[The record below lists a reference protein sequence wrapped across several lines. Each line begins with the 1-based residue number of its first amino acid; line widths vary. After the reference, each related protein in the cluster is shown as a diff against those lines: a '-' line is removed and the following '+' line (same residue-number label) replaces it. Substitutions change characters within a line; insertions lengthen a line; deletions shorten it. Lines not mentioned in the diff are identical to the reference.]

1 MPFWK
6 SARPTSLRY
15 ARARHRRWHGN
26 NPVTTTHTPS
36 QNTPSANDGGIDFP
50 LEGVR
55 VLDLSRVF
63 AGPLCGQVLA
73 DFGAEVIK
81 VEHPG
86 RGDDTRDWGMRIGK
100 TETTYYNSMNRNKRS
115 VTVDLQTPEGLKIIH
130 ELLPQC
136 DVVVHNFKTGG
147 AEKLGLGYEQL
158 KAIQPGLI
166 YCAVAGYDSSGPEAK
181 RPGYDL
187 VIQGE
192 SGLMALNGEANTPPL
207 KFGVAVVDLMTGMYA
222 AQAVLAALFQRTRT
236 GKGRLIE
243 MALYDCGVMIT
254 GYYGLDAMLLG
265 HDPQRYGNAHPSI
278 VPYGM
283 FEAADGPLIVAV
295 GNNNQ
300 FDKFC
305 RQVVMRPDIVED
317 PRYATNVERAKNRL
331 TLLPVMKELFTS
343 FPRDVLLQRM
353 TAAGIPCGKVAG
365 LHEAL
370 TSERTRRGGLLQEMP
385 HPVAGTTHV
394 FAPPYRLDGQ
404 RLPIR
409 NAPPTLGEGTKEV
422 LQQLLQLSEQELQAL
437 RDKGV
442 LTLPQA

>member
-1 MPFWK
+1 M
-6 SARPTSLRY
+6 SPTQ
-15 ARARHRRWHGN
+15 A
-26 NPVTTTHTPS
+26 T
-36 QNTPSANDGGIDFP
+36 DDIDFP

-115 VTVDLQTPEGLKIIH
+115 ITLDLQSPEGVQIIH
-130 ELLPQC
+130 DLLPQF
-136 DVVVHNFKTGG
+136 DVVLHNFKTGG

-158 KAIQPGLI
+158 KAIKPDLV
-166 YCAVAGYDSSGPEAK
+166 YCAVAGYDTSGPEAK

-192 SGLMALNGEANTPPL
+192 TGLMALNGEASQPPL
-207 KFGVAVVDLMTGMYA
+207 KFGVAVVDLVTGMYA
-222 AQAVLAALFQRTRT
+222 AQAVLAALFRRTRT

-243 MALYDCGVMIT
+243 MALYDCGLMVT
-254 GYYGLDAMLLG
+254 GYYGLDAMQLG
-265 HDPQRYGNAHPSI
+265 HDPERYGNAHPSI

-283 FEAADGPLIVAV
+283 YDAADGPLIIAV
-295 GNNNQ
+295 GNNAQ

-305 RQVVMRPDIVED
+305 RQVIHRPDIVED
-317 PRYATNVERAKNRL
+317 PRFATNVNRARNRL
-331 TLLPVMKELFTS
+331 DLGPMLKDLIRT
-343 FPRDVLLQRM
+343 FPRDVLLERL
-353 TAAGIPCGKVAG
+353 TAAGIPCGRVAG

-370 TSERTRRGGLLQEMP
+370 TSERTRRGGLLQDMP
-385 HPVAGTTHV
+385 HPVTGTTPV

-409 NAPPTLGEGTKEV
+409 NAPPTLGEGTREV
-422 LQQLLQLSEQELQAL
+422 LHRLLSLSDEQLQQLQQ
-437 RDKGV
+437 RGV
-442 LTLPQA
+442 LTLPEEPAPN

>member
-1 MPFWK
+1 M
-6 SARPTSLRY
+6 
-15 ARARHRRWHGN
+15 
-26 NPVTTTHTPS
+26 
-36 QNTPSANDGGIDFP
+36 ANDRTMTDPTPPTPASAALDLP

-63 AGPLCGQVLA
+63 AGPLCGMVLA

-81 VEHPG
+81 VEHPA
-86 RGDDTRDWGMRIGK
+86 RGDDTRDWGMRIGR
-100 TETTYYNSMNRNKRS
+100 TETTYFNSMNRNKRS
-115 VTVDLQTPEGLKIIH
+115 VTVDLQTPEGVQLVRDM
-130 ELLPQC
+130 LPQC
-136 DVVVHNFKTGG
+136 DVVVQNFKTGG

-158 KAIQPGLI
+158 KAIRPDLI
-166 YCAVAGYDSSGPEAK
+166 YCSVAGYDSSGPEAT

-192 SGLMALNGEANTPPL
+192 AGLMAINGEADQAPL
-207 KFGVAVVDLMTGMYA
+207 KFGVAAVDLMTGMYA
-222 AQAVLAALFQRTRT
+222 AQAVLAALFRRSRT
-236 GKGRLIE
+236 GQGRQIDL
-243 MALYDCGVMIT
+243 ALYDCGIMIT

-283 FEAADGPLIVAV
+283 FEAADGPLIIAV
-295 GNNNQ
+295 GNNSQ

-317 PRYATNVERAKNRL
+317 PRYTTNVERAKNRL
-331 TLLPVMKELFTS
+331 TLLPVMKALIAE
-343 FPRDVLLQRM
+343 FPRALLLERM
-353 TAAGIPCGKVAG
+353 AAAGIPCGKVAG

-385 HPVAGTTHV
+385 HPVAGSTQV
-394 FAPPYRLDGQ
+394 FAPPYRLDGR

-409 NAPPTLGEGTKEV
+409 NAPPTLGEGTREV
-422 LQQLLQLSEQELQAL
+422 LQQLLQLSEEELQAL
-437 RDKGV
+437 RAKGV
-442 LTLPQA
+442 LTLPEPPA

>member
-1 MPFWK
+1 M
-6 SARPTSLRY
+6 
-15 ARARHRRWHGN
+15 
-26 NPVTTTHTPS
+26 TTTTTTTTPT
-36 QNTPSANDGGIDFP
+36 TPPDGMDFP
-50 LEGVR
+50 LQGVR

-63 AGPLCGQVLA
+63 AGPLCGMVLA

-115 VTVDLQTPEGLKIIH
+115 ITLDLQSPEGLKIVH

-136 DVVVHNFKTGG
+136 DVVIHNFKTGG

-158 KAIQPGLI
+158 KAIKPDLI
-166 YCAVAGYDSSGPEAK
+166 YCAVAGYDTSGPEAK

-192 SGLMALNGEANTPPL
+192 TGLMALNGEAGTPPL

-222 AQAVLAALFQRTRT
+222 GQAVLAALFQRSRT
-236 GKGRLIE
+236 GRGRLIE
-243 MALYDCGVMIT
+243 MALYDCGLTIT
-254 GYYGLDAMLLG
+254 GYYGLDALKLG
-265 HDPQRYGNAHPSI
+265 HDPEGYGNAHPSI

-283 FEAADGPLIVAV
+283 YESADGPLIIAV
-295 GNNNQ
+295 GNNAQ
-300 FDKFC
+300 FDKYC
-305 RQVVMRPDIVED
+305 RQVIERPDIVED
-317 PRYATNVERAKNRL
+317 PRFATNVNRAKHRL
-331 TLLPVMKELFTS
+331 ELGPMLKELIAT
-343 FPRDVLLQRM
+343 FPRDLLLQRL

-370 TSERTRRGGLLQEMP
+370 TSERTRRGRLVQNMP
-385 HPVAGTTHV
+385 HPVEGTTPV

-409 NAPPTLGEGTKEV
+409 NAPPTLGEGTREV
-422 LQQLLQLSEQELQAL
+422 LHRLLALSDEQLQAL
-437 RDKGV
+437 QAQGV
-442 LTLPQA
+442 LTLPPQ

>member
-1 MPFWK
+1 M
-6 SARPTSLRY
+6 
-15 ARARHRRWHGN
+15 
-26 NPVTTTHTPS
+26 TTTTTTTTPT
-36 QNTPSANDGGIDFP
+36 TPPDGMDFP

-63 AGPLCGQVLA
+63 AGPLCGMVLA

-115 VTVDLQTPEGLKIIH
+115 ITVDLQTPEGVKIIH
-130 ELLPQC
+130 DLLPQC
-136 DVVVHNFKTGG
+136 DVVVQNFKTGG

-158 KAIQPGLI
+158 KAIKPDLI
-166 YCAVAGYDSSGPEAK
+166 YCSVAGYDSSGPEAK

-236 GKGRLIE
+236 GKGRHIE
-243 MALYDCGVMIT
+243 MALYDCGLMIT

-283 FEAADGPLIVAV
+283 YDAADGPLIIAV
-295 GNNNQ
+295 GNNAQ

-305 RQVVMRPDIVED
+305 RQVIERPDIVED
-317 PRYATNVERAKNRL
+317 PRFATNVERAKNRL
-331 TLLPVMKELFTS
+331 VLGPMLKELIAGFA
-343 FPRDVLLQRM
+343 RDVLLQRM

-370 TSERTRRGGLLQEMP
+370 TSERTRRGGLLQELP
-385 HPVAGTTHV
+385 HPVAGSTHV

-409 NAPPTLGEGTKEV
+409 NAPPTLGEGTREV
-422 LQQLLQLSEQELQAL
+422 LQQLLQLSEPELQAL

-442 LTLPQA
+442 LTLPQI

>member
-1 MPFWK
+1 MTAIAAFK
-6 SARPTSLRY
+6 DD
-15 ARARHRRWHGN
+15 
-26 NPVTTTHTPS
+26 V
-36 QNTPSANDGGIDFP
+36 DFP

-63 AGPLCGQVLA
+63 AGPMCAMVLA

-86 RGDDTRDWGMRIGK
+86 RGDDTRDWGIRIGN

-115 VTVDLQTPEGLKIIH
+115 VTLDLQSPEGLKIIH
-130 ELLPQC
+130 DLLPQF
-136 DVVVHNFKTGG
+136 DVVIHNFKTGG

-158 KAIQPGLI
+158 KAIKPDLI

-192 SGLMALNGEANTPPL
+192 AGLMALNGEANTPPL

-222 AQAVLAALFQRTRT
+222 AQAILAALFRRERS
-236 GKGRLIE
+236 GRGRLIE
-243 MALYDCGVMIT
+243 MALYDCGIMVT
-254 GYYGLDAMLLG
+254 GYYGLDALQLG
-265 HDPQRYGNAHPSI
+265 RDPERYGNAHPSI

-283 FEAADGPLIVAV
+283 YEAADGPLIIAV
-295 GNNNQ
+295 GNNAQ

-305 RQVVMRPDIVED
+305 RQVIDRPDIVED
-317 PRYATNVERAKNRL
+317 PRFATNVNRAKNRL
-331 TLLPVMKELFTS
+331 ELGPMLKALIRS
-343 FPRDVLLQRM
+343 FPRDLLLERL
-353 TAAGIPCGKVAG
+353 TAAGIPCGRVAG

-370 TSERTRRGGLLQEMP
+370 TSERTRRGGLLQDMP
-385 HPVAGTTHV
+385 HPVVGTTPV

-409 NAPPTLGEGTKEV
+409 NAPPTLGEGTREV
-422 LQQLLQLSEQELQAL
+422 LHRLLDLSDTQLQQL
-437 RDKGV
+437 RDQGV
-442 LTLPQA
+442 LTLPQTPSSN

>member
-1 MPFWK
+1 MT
-6 SARPTSLRY
+6 STTPTPALPE
-15 ARARHRRWHGN
+15 GM
-26 NPVTTTHTPS
+26 
-36 QNTPSANDGGIDFP
+36 DFP

-73 DFGAEVIK
+73 DFGADVIK

-115 VTVDLQTPEGLKIIH
+115 ITVDLQTPEGVKIIRD
-130 ELLPQC
+130 LLPQC
-136 DVVVHNFKTGG
+136 DVVVQNFKTGG

-158 KAIQPGLI
+158 KAIKPDLI
-166 YCAVAGYDSSGPEAK
+166 YCSVAGYDSSGPEAK

-192 SGLMALNGEANTPPL
+192 AGLMAINGEASQPPL
-207 KFGVAVVDLMTGMYA
+207 KFGVAAVDMMTGMYA
-222 AQAVLAALFQRTRT
+222 AQAVLAALFRRERT
-236 GKGRLIE
+236 GQGRHIE
-243 MALYDCGVMIT
+243 MALYDCGLMIT

-283 FEAADGPLIVAV
+283 FEAQDGPLIIAV
-295 GNNNQ
+295 GNNSQ

-317 PRYATNVERAKNRL
+317 PRFATNVERARNRL
-331 TLLPVMKELFTS
+331 TLLPEMKALIAS
-343 FPRDVLLQRM
+343 FPRDVLLERL
-353 TAAGIPCGKVAG
+353 TAAGIPCGRVAG

-394 FAPPYRLDGQ
+394 FAPPYRLNGQ

-409 NAPPTLGEGTKEV
+409 NAPPTLGAATREV
-422 LQQLLQLSEQELQAL
+422 LQQLLQLPEAELQAL

-442 LTLPQA
+442 LTLPPLQGL

>member
-1 MPFWK
+1 MTTP
-6 SARPTSLRY
+6 
-15 ARARHRRWHGN
+15 
-26 NPVTTTHTPS
+26 TTTTPTTPS
-36 QNTPSANDGGIDFP
+36 DGMDFP
-50 LEGVR
+50 LQGVR

-63 AGPLCGQVLA
+63 AGPLCGMVLA

-115 VTVDLQTPEGLKIIH
+115 VTVDLQTPEGVKIIH
-130 ELLPQC
+130 DLLPQC
-136 DVVVHNFKTGG
+136 DVVVQNFKTGG

-158 KAIQPGLI
+158 KAIKPDLI
-166 YCAVAGYDSSGPEAK
+166 YCSVAGYDSSGPEAK

-236 GKGRLIE
+236 GKGRHIE
-243 MALYDCGVMIT
+243 MALYDCGLMIT

-283 FEAADGPLIVAV
+283 YDAADGPLIIAV
-295 GNNNQ
+295 GNNAQ

-305 RQVVMRPDIVED
+305 RQVIERPDIVED
-317 PRYATNVERAKNRL
+317 PRFATNVERAKNRL
-331 TLLPVMKELFTS
+331 VLGPMLKELIAGFA
-343 FPRDVLLQRM
+343 RDVLLQRM

-370 TSERTRRGGLLQEMP
+370 TSERTRRGGLLQELP
-385 HPVAGTTHV
+385 HPVAGSTHV

-409 NAPPTLGEGTKEV
+409 NAPPTLGEGTREV
-422 LQQLLQLSEQELQAL
+422 LQQLLQLSEPELQAL

-442 LTLPQA
+442 LTLPHI

>member
-1 MPFWK
+1 MT
-6 SARPTSLRY
+6 STTPTPALPE
-15 ARARHRRWHGN
+15 GM
-26 NPVTTTHTPS
+26 
-36 QNTPSANDGGIDFP
+36 DFP

-73 DFGAEVIK
+73 DFGADVIK

-115 VTVDLQTPEGLKIIH
+115 ITVDLQTPEGVKIIRD
-130 ELLPQC
+130 LLPQC
-136 DVVVHNFKTGG
+136 DVVVQNFKTGG

-158 KAIQPGLI
+158 KAIKPDLI
-166 YCAVAGYDSSGPEAK
+166 YCSVAGYDSSGPEAK

-192 SGLMALNGEANTPPL
+192 AGLMAINGEASQPPL
-207 KFGVAVVDLMTGMYA
+207 KFGVAAVDMMTGMYA
-222 AQAVLAALFQRTRT
+222 AQAVLAALFRRERT
-236 GKGRLIE
+236 GKGRHIE
-243 MALYDCGVMIT
+243 MALYDCGLMIT

-283 FEAADGPLIVAV
+283 FEAQDGPLIIAV
-295 GNNNQ
+295 GNNSQ

-317 PRYATNVERAKNRL
+317 PRFATNVERARNRL
-331 TLLPVMKELFTS
+331 TLLPEMKALIAS
-343 FPRDVLLQRM
+343 FPRDVLLERL
-353 TAAGIPCGKVAG
+353 TAAGIPCGRVAG

-409 NAPPTLGEGTKEV
+409 NAPPTLGAATREV
-422 LQQLLQLSEQELQAL
+422 LQQLLQLPEAELQAL
-437 RDKGV
+437 RDQGV
-442 LTLPQA
+442 LTLPDPQQH

>member
-1 MPFWK
+1 M
-6 SARPTSLRY
+6 
-15 ARARHRRWHGN
+15 
-26 NPVTTTHTPS
+26 TTTTP
-36 QNTPSANDGGIDFP
+36 PAAPGGMDFP
-50 LEGVR
+50 LAGVR

-115 VTVDLQTPEGLKIIH
+115 ITVDLQTPEGVKIIH
-130 ELLPQC
+130 GLLPQC
-136 DVVVHNFKTGG
+136 DVVVQNFKTGG
-147 AEKLGLGYEQL
+147 ADKLGLGYEQL
-158 KAIQPGLI
+158 KAIKPDLI
-166 YCAVAGYDSSGPEAK
+166 YCSVAGYDSSGPEAK

-236 GKGRLIE
+236 GKGRHIE
-243 MALYDCGVMIT
+243 MALYDCGLMIT

-283 FEAADGPLIVAV
+283 YDAADGPLIIAV
-295 GNNNQ
+295 GNNAQ

-305 RQVVMRPDIVED
+305 RQVIERPDIVED
-317 PRYATNVERAKNRL
+317 PRFATNVERAKNRL
-331 TLLPVMKELFTS
+331 VLGPMLKELIAGFA
-343 FPRDVLLQRM
+343 RDVLLQRM

-370 TSERTRRGGLLQEMP
+370 TSERTRRGGLLQELP
-385 HPVAGTTHV
+385 HPVAGSTHV

-409 NAPPTLGEGTKEV
+409 NAPPTLGEGTREV
-422 LQQLLQLSEQELQAL
+422 LQQLLQLSEPELQAL

-442 LTLPQA
+442 LTLPHI

>member
-1 MPFWK
+1 M
-6 SARPTSLRY
+6 
-15 ARARHRRWHGN
+15 
-26 NPVTTTHTPS
+26 TTTTTTTPT
-36 QNTPSANDGGIDFP
+36 TPPDGMDFP
-50 LEGVR
+50 LAGVR

-63 AGPLCGQVLA
+63 AGPLCGMVLA

-115 VTVDLQTPEGLKIIH
+115 ITVDLQTPEGVKIIH
-130 ELLPQC
+130 DLLPQC
-136 DVVVHNFKTGG
+136 DVVVQNFKTGG
-147 AEKLGLGYEQL
+147 ADKLGLGYEQL
-158 KAIQPGLI
+158 KAIKPDLI
-166 YCAVAGYDSSGPEAK
+166 YCSVAGYDSSGPEAK

-236 GKGRLIE
+236 GKGRHIE
-243 MALYDCGVMIT
+243 MALYDCGLMIT

-283 FEAADGPLIVAV
+283 YDAADGPLIIAV
-295 GNNNQ
+295 GNNAQ

-305 RQVVMRPDIVED
+305 RQVIERPDIVED
-317 PRYATNVERAKNRL
+317 PRFATNVERAKNRL
-331 TLLPVMKELFTS
+331 VLGPMLKELIAGFA
-343 FPRDVLLQRM
+343 RDVLLQRM

-370 TSERTRRGGLLQEMP
+370 TSERTRRGGLLQELP
-385 HPVAGTTHV
+385 HPVAGSTHV

-409 NAPPTLGEGTKEV
+409 NAPPTLGEGTREV
-422 LQQLLQLSEQELQAL
+422 LQQLLQLSEPELQAL

-442 LTLPQA
+442 LTLPPI

>member
-1 MPFWK
+1 M
-6 SARPTSLRY
+6 
-15 ARARHRRWHGN
+15 
-26 NPVTTTHTPS
+26 TTTTTTTPT
-36 QNTPSANDGGIDFP
+36 TPPDGMDFP
-50 LEGVR
+50 LQGVR

-63 AGPLCGQVLA
+63 AGPLCGMVLA

-115 VTVDLQTPEGLKIIH
+115 ITVDLQTPEGVKIIH
-130 ELLPQC
+130 GLLPQC
-136 DVVVHNFKTGG
+136 DVVVQNFKTGG

-158 KAIQPGLI
+158 KAIKPDLI
-166 YCAVAGYDSSGPEAK
+166 YCSVAGYDSSGPEAK

-236 GKGRLIE
+236 GKGRHIE
-243 MALYDCGVMIT
+243 MALYDCGLMIT

-283 FEAADGPLIVAV
+283 YDAADGPLIIAV
-295 GNNNQ
+295 GNNAQ

-305 RQVVMRPDIVED
+305 RQVIERPDIVED
-317 PRYATNVERAKNRL
+317 PRFATNVERAKNRL
-331 TLLPVMKELFTS
+331 VLGPMLKELIAGFA
-343 FPRDVLLQRM
+343 RDMLLQRM

-370 TSERTRRGGLLQEMP
+370 TSERTRRGGLLQELP
-385 HPVAGTTHV
+385 HPVAGSTHV

-409 NAPPTLGEGTKEV
+409 NAPPTLGEGTREV
-422 LQQLLQLSEQELQAL
+422 LQQLLQLSEPELQAL

-442 LTLPQA
+442 LTLPHI

>member
-1 MPFWK
+1 M
-6 SARPTSLRY
+6 
-15 ARARHRRWHGN
+15 
-26 NPVTTTHTPS
+26 TTIRSELPE
-36 QNTPSANDGGIDFP
+36 GVDFP

-73 DFGAEVIK
+73 DFGAEVVK

-115 VTVDLQTPEGLKIIH
+115 ITLDLQTPEGVKIVH
-130 ELLPQC
+130 DLLPQF
-136 DVVVHNFKTGG
+136 DVVIHNFKTGG

-158 KAIQPGLI
+158 KALKPGLI

-192 SGLMALNGEANTPPL
+192 AGLMALNGEADTPPL

-222 AQAVLAALFQRTRT
+222 AQAVLAALFRRERT
-236 GKGRLIE
+236 GRGRLIE
-243 MALYDCGVMIT
+243 MALYDSGIMVT
-254 GYYGLDAMLLG
+254 GYYGLDALQLG
-265 HDPQRYGNAHPSI
+265 HDPARYGNAHPSI

-283 FEAADGPLIVAV
+283 YEAADGPLIIAV
-295 GNNNQ
+295 GNNAQ

-305 RQVVMRPDIVED
+305 RQVIERPDIVED
-317 PRYATNVERAKNRL
+317 ARFSTNVNRAKNRL
-331 TLLPVMKELFTS
+331 ELSPVLKDLIRA
-343 FPRDVLLQRM
+343 FPRDVLLERL

-370 TSERTRRGGLLQEMP
+370 TCERTRRGRLVQDMP
-385 HPVAGTTHV
+385 HPVAGTTPV

-409 NAPPTLGEGTKEV
+409 NAPPTLGEGTREV
-422 LQQLLQLSEQELQAL
+422 LQRLLAMDDAQLQQLRAQ
-437 RDKGV
+437 GV
-442 LTLPQA
+442 LTLPDAPSQG

>member
-1 MPFWK
+1 M
-6 SARPTSLRY
+6 
-15 ARARHRRWHGN
+15 
-26 NPVTTTHTPS
+26 TTTTTTTTPTTT
-36 QNTPSANDGGIDFP
+36 QDGMDFP
-50 LEGVR
+50 LAGVR

-63 AGPLCGQVLA
+63 AGPLCGMVLA

-115 VTVDLQTPEGLKIIH
+115 ITVDLQTPEGVKIIH
-130 ELLPQC
+130 DLLPQC
-136 DVVVHNFKTGG
+136 DVVVQNFKTGG

-158 KAIQPGLI
+158 KAIKPDLI
-166 YCAVAGYDSSGPEAK
+166 YCSVAGYDSSGPEAK

-236 GKGRLIE
+236 GKGRHIE
-243 MALYDCGVMIT
+243 MALYDCGLMIT
-254 GYYGLDAMLLG
+254 GYYGLDALLLG

-283 FEAADGPLIVAV
+283 YDAADGPLIIAV
-295 GNNNQ
+295 GNNAQ

-305 RQVVMRPDIVED
+305 RQVIERPDIVED
-317 PRYATNVERAKNRL
+317 PRFATNVERAKNRL
-331 TLLPVMKELFTS
+331 VLGPMLKELIAGFA
-343 FPRDVLLQRM
+343 RDVLLQRM
-353 TAAGIPCGKVAG
+353 TAAGIPCGKVVG

-370 TSERTRRGGLLQEMP
+370 TSERTRRGGLLQELP
-385 HPVAGTTHV
+385 HPVAGSTHV

-409 NAPPTLGEGTKEV
+409 NAPPTLGEGTREV
-422 LQQLLQLSEQELQAL
+422 LQQLLQLSEPELQAL

-442 LTLPQA
+442 LTLPHI

>member
-1 MPFWK
+1 M
-6 SARPTSLRY
+6 
-15 ARARHRRWHGN
+15 
-26 NPVTTTHTPS
+26 
-36 QNTPSANDGGIDFP
+36 DFP
-50 LEGVR
+50 LDGVR

-73 DFGAEVIK
+73 DFGADVIK

-115 VTVDLQTPEGLKIIH
+115 ITVDLQTPEGVKIIRD
-130 ELLPQC
+130 LLPQC
-136 DVVVHNFKTGG
+136 DVVIQNFKTGG

-158 KAIQPGLI
+158 KAIKPDLI
-166 YCAVAGYDSSGPEAK
+166 YCSVAGYDSSGPEAK

-192 SGLMALNGEANTPPL
+192 AGLMALNGEASQPPL
-207 KFGVAVVDLMTGMYA
+207 KFGVAAVDMMTGMYA
-222 AQAVLAALFQRTRT
+222 AQAVLAALFRRSTT
-236 GKGRLIE
+236 GKGRHIE
-243 MALYDCGVMIT
+243 MALYDCGLMIT

-283 FEAADGPLIVAV
+283 FEAQDGPLIIAV
-295 GNNNQ
+295 GNNSQ

-317 PRYATNVERAKNRL
+317 PRYATNVERARNRL
-331 TLLPVMKELFTS
+331 TLLPQMKALIAS
-343 FPRDVLLQRM
+343 FPRDVLLERLS
-353 TAAGIPCGKVAG
+353 AAGIPCGRVAG

-385 HPVAGTTHV
+385 HPVAGITHV

-409 NAPPTLGEGTKEV
+409 NAPPTLGAATREV
-422 LQQLLQLSEQELQAL
+422 LQQLLQLPEAELEAL

-442 LTLPQA
+442 LTLPSL